1 MGIIAPVG
9 VSAGTMLCYHFQIN
23 PIFLI
28 HFAFKNPARDS
39 SPVFFFHMKD
49 LTYLMRLKRLLLL
62 CGRQSN
68 RSYR

>member
-49 LTYLMRLKRLLLL
+49 
-62 CGRQSN
+62 
-68 RSYR
+68 